1 MKTIETVKLKI
12 EFGFLSGNENIFR
25 LIKKFAK
32 EGNIKGVLKRKKDK
46 VIIYID
52 SPIEDI
58 EKFLDKLGKK
68 LPLSI
73 FMKQANIEVIENIP
87 DKLKEGFKIDATLNV
102 LPQNLSTCP
111 SCLEKLFNPED
122 RKFYYPFIS
131 CDYCGS
137 HYSYLY
143 KYPLQ
148 RENTVFKFFQK
159 CENCQSEGEYPLNSC
174 FECLTPLYLKKG
186 KHEKYAFD
194 GEKCF
199 IAFNSVAGV
208 IDRGNI
214 LEIYTTNGKKLVGKI
229 SQESIE
235 RISNILKG
243 KPITVLITNPQILN
257 QIAYLTE
264 TEIKAL
270 ASQEKP
276 VLIAQTKDFP
286 EKDLVS
292 VAEGFVNIKLPDEP
306 ILILLAKHLSK
317 RGINYVFI
325 ADSEENQTITDF
337 HLEVDLPVIN
347 KQQETYVFAVQGNIL
362 IKEGEKGIFPNIIYS
377 KKTGNLS
384 IAEDFAVLD
393 LGNGDYLIDKKEKI
407 LLQLEDFVDRL
418 NNVNILNGRYEDIK
432 VKYKNKNSFKT
443 YEGAILSVI
452 AEHNK
457 FEEGTVGIYFSYYAN
472 QDVIAVKRF
481 NEKLKPV
488 IWIKPSIT
496 YGNIKNDAYWI
507 LEKIKQSSEEGQRLV
522 NNFISKFPE
531 VKKVQGPKEIKK
543 GQIINSLTHILNI
556 IAYLTNIFPKEN
568 TNYFEEPYLYLQAKS
583 LDFKGNQGLIV
594 DFVLEEENGT
604 FYFDWVK
611 TIQSVLSYKIA
622 GVENEMI
629 AFSIFESLGNRLK
642 EESAKIMDKLKLKN
656 IAICGNF
663 FSNPVLTG
671 RFLKHF
677 GGKYSIFTNN
687 KLPIDKQNIAF
698 GGIFKESSIRN

>member
-1 MKTIETVKLKI
+1 MKTINTIKLKI

-25 LIKKFAK
+25 FIKDIADTI
-32 EGNIKGVLKRKKDK
+32 GIKGILKRENDK

-52 SPIEDI
+52 GNIENV
-58 EKFLDKLGKK
+58 EKFLDELGKK

-73 FMKQANIEVIENIP
+73 FMEQANITNIDTIP
-87 DKLKEGFKIDATLNV
+87 EKLKDEFKIHANLNV

-111 SCLEKLFNPED
+111 SCLEKLFNPEN

-131 CDYCGS
+131 CEYCGS

-143 KYPLQ
+143 KYPLE

-159 CENCQSEGEYPLNSC
+159 CENCQNEGGYPLNSC

-186 KHEKYAFD
+186 EHEKYAFD

-199 IAFNSVAGV
+199 SAFNSVVGV

-229 SQESIE
+229 TEENIE
-235 RISNILKG
+235 KISNILKG

-257 QIAYLTE
+257 KIAYLTE

-276 VLIAQTKDFP
+276 TLIAQIKNFP
-286 EKDLVS
+286 EKSLVS
-292 VAEGFVNIKLPDEP
+292 FAENFINIKLPDEP
-306 ILILLAKHLSK
+306 ILILLAKHLADK
-317 RGINYVFI
+317 GINYIFI
-325 ADSEENQTITDF
+325 VDSVDNQDITDF

-347 KQQETYVFAVQGNIL
+347 KQEDTYVFVAQGNTL
-362 IKEGEKGIFPNIIYS
+362 IKEGEKGILPNIIRA
-377 KKTGNLS
+377 KKTGNL
-384 IAEDFAVLD
+384 AVADKFAALD
-393 LGNGDYLIDKKEKI
+393 LGNGEYLIDRKEKI
-407 LLQLEDFVDRL
+407 LLQLEDFVDKL
-418 NNVNILNGRYEDIK
+418 NNVNILNGEFEDIK
-432 VKYKNKNSFKT
+432 VKYKDKKPFKA

-496 YGNIKNDAYWI
+496 FGNLQNDAYWV
-507 LEKIKQSSEEGQRLV
+507 LEKIKENSEEGKRLV
-522 NNFISKFPE
+522 NNFIKKFPE
-531 VKKVQGPKEIKK
+531 VKEKLQKPQEEAKK
-543 GQIINSLTHILNI
+543 KTLNSLTHIFNL
-556 IAYLTNIFPKEN
+556 IAYLTDIFPKDKAN
-568 TNYFEEPYLYLQAKS
+568 FFEEPYLYLQSKS
-583 LDFKGNQGLIV
+583 LDFTNNQGLIV
-594 DFVLEEENGT
+594 DFVLEEENGI
-604 FYFDWVK
+604 FYFDWIK

-622 GVENEMI
+622 GVENNMI

-677 GGKYSIFTNN
+677 GHLLKTI
-687 KLPIDKQNIAF
+687 
-698 GGIFKESSIRN
+698 

>member
-1 MKTIETVKLKI
+1 MKTINTIKLKI

-25 LIKKFAK
+25 FIKDIADTI
-32 EGNIKGVLKRKKDK
+32 GIKGILKRENDK

-52 SPIEDI
+52 GNIENV
-58 EKFLDKLGKK
+58 EKFLDELGKK

-73 FMKQANIEVIENIP
+73 FMEQANITNIDTIP
-87 DKLKEGFKIDATLNV
+87 EKLKDEFKIHANLNV

-111 SCLEKLFNPED
+111 SCLEKLFNPEN

-131 CDYCGS
+131 CEYCGS

-143 KYPLQ
+143 KYPLE

-159 CENCQSEGEYPLNSC
+159 CENCQNEGGYPLNSC

-186 KHEKYAFD
+186 EHEKYAFD

-199 IAFNSVAGV
+199 SAFNSVVGV

-229 SQESIE
+229 TEENIE
-235 RISNILKG
+235 KISNILKG
-243 KPITVLITNPQILN
+243 KPITVLITNPRILN
-257 QIAYLTE
+257 KIAYLTE

-276 VLIAQTKDFP
+276 TLIAQIKNFP
-286 EKDLVS
+286 EKGLVS
-292 VAEGFVNIKLPDEP
+292 FAENFINIKLPDEP
-306 ILILLAKHLSK
+306 ILILLAKHLADK
-317 RGINYVFI
+317 GINYIFI
-325 ADSEENQTITDF
+325 VDSVDNQDITDF

-347 KQQETYVFAVQGNIL
+347 KQEDTYVFVAQGNTL
-362 IKEGEKGIFPNIIYS
+362 IKEGEKGILPNIIRA
-377 KKTGNLS
+377 KKTGNL
-384 IAEDFAVLD
+384 AVADKFAALD
-393 LGNGDYLIDKKEKI
+393 LGNGEYLIDRKEKI
-407 LLQLEDFVDRL
+407 LLQLEDFVDKL
-418 NNVNILNGRYEDIK
+418 NNVNILNGEFEDIK
-432 VKYKNKNSFKT
+432 VKYKDKKPFKA

-496 YGNIKNDAYWI
+496 FGNLQNDAYWV
-507 LEKIKQSSEEGQRLV
+507 LEKIKENSEEGKRLV
-522 NNFISKFPE
+522 NNFIKKFPE
-531 VKKVQGPKEIKK
+531 VKEKLQKPQEEAKK
-543 GQIINSLTHILNI
+543 KTLNSLTHIFNL
-556 IAYLTNIFPKEN
+556 IAYLTDIFPKDKAN
-568 TNYFEEPYLYLQAKS
+568 FFEEPYLYLQSKS
-583 LDFKGNQGLIV
+583 LDFTNNQGLIV
-594 DFVLEEENGT
+594 DFVLEEENGI
-604 FYFDWVK
+604 FYFDWIK

-622 GVENEMI
+622 GVENNMI

-677 GGKYSIFTNN
+677 GGNYSIITNR

-698 GGIFKESSIRN
+698 GGIFI

>member
-12 EFGFLSGNENIFR
+12 EFEFLSGNENIFR
-25 LIKKFAK
+25 LIKQIA
-32 EGNIKGVLKRKKDK
+32 EEENIKGVLKRKNDK
-46 VIIYID
+46 VIIYVD
-52 SPIEDI
+52 SPLESI
-58 EKFLDKLGKK
+58 KRFVDKLGKK

-73 FMKQANIEVIENIP
+73 FMKQANIEAIENIP
-87 DKLKEGFKIDATLNV
+87 DKLKEGFKIDTTLNV

-111 SCLEKLFNPED
+111 ECLEKLFNPES

-131 CDYCGS
+131 CEFCGS

-143 KYPLQ
+143 KYPFK

-159 CENCQSEGEYPLNSC
+159 CEKCKNEGDYPLNSC
-174 FECLTPLYLKKG
+174 FECLTPLYIKKG
-186 KHEKYAFD
+186 EHEKYAFD
-194 GEKCF
+194 GEKSF
-199 IAFNSVAGV
+199 SAFNSVAGV
-208 IDRGNI
+208 IDKGNI
-214 LEIYTTNGKKLVGKI
+214 LEVYTTNGKKLIGKI
-229 SQESIE
+229 TEE
-235 RISNILKG
+235 NIKKLKTIKKG
-243 KPITVLITNPQILN
+243 KPIVILITNPKILN
-257 QIAYLTE
+257 KIAYLTD

-276 VLIAQTKDFP
+276 ILITQAKDFP
-286 EKDLVS
+286 EKNLVS
-292 VAEGFVNIKLPDEP
+292 VAENFINIKLPDEP
-306 ILILLAKHLSK
+306 ILILLAKHLLE
-317 RGINYVFI
+317 RGISYVFI

-362 IKEGEKGIFPNIIYS
+362 IKEGEKGIFPNIIHS
-377 KKTGNLS
+377 KKIGNLS

-393 LGNGDYLIDKKEKI
+393 LGNGEYLIDKKEKI
-407 LLQLEDFVDRL
+407 LLQLEDFVDKL
-418 NNVNILNGRYEDIK
+418 NNVNTLNGEYEEIK
-432 VKYKNKNSFKT
+432 VKYKNKNSFKA

-481 NEKLKPV
+481 NEKLKPI

-507 LEKIKQSSEEGQRLV
+507 FEKIKQSSEEGNRLV
-522 NNFISKFPE
+522 NNFMNKFPE
-531 VKKVQGPKEIKK
+531 VKEKIEKPEDNVK
-543 GQIINSLTHILNI
+543 GKSINSLTHILNI

-568 TNYFEEPYLYLQAKS
+568 INYFEEPYLYLQAKS

-594 DFVLEEENGT
+594 DFILDEENGM
-604 FYFDWVK
+604 FYFDWIK

-622 GVENEMI
+622 GVEDEMI

-677 GGKYSIFTNN
+677 GGSYSIITNR
-687 KLPIDKQNIAF
+687 KLPIDKQSIAF
-698 GGIFKESSIRN
+698 GGIFV

>member
-1 MKTIETVKLKI
+1 MKTINTIKLKI

-25 LIKKFAK
+25 FIKDIADTI
-32 EGNIKGVLKRKKDK
+32 GIKGILKRENDK

-52 SPIEDI
+52 GNIENV
-58 EKFLDKLGKK
+58 EKFLDELGKK

-73 FMKQANIEVIENIP
+73 FMEQANITNIDTIP
-87 DKLKEGFKIDATLNV
+87 EKLKDEFKIHANLNV

-111 SCLEKLFNPED
+111 SCLEKLFNPEN

-131 CDYCGS
+131 CEYCGS

-143 KYPLQ
+143 KYPLE

-159 CENCQSEGEYPLNSC
+159 CENCQNEGGYPLNSC

-186 KHEKYAFD
+186 EHEKYAFD

-199 IAFNSVAGV
+199 SAFNSVVGV

-229 SQESIE
+229 TEENIE
-235 RISNILKG
+235 KISNILKG
-243 KPITVLITNPQILN
+243 KPITVLITNPRILN
-257 QIAYLTE
+257 KIAYLTE

-276 VLIAQTKDFP
+276 TLIAQIKNFP
-286 EKDLVS
+286 EKGLVS
-292 VAEGFVNIKLPDEP
+292 FAENFINIKLPDEP
-306 ILILLAKHLSK
+306 ILILLAKHLADK
-317 RGINYVFI
+317 GINYIFI
-325 ADSEENQTITDF
+325 VDSVDNQDITDF

-347 KQQETYVFAVQGNIL
+347 KQEDTYVFVAQGNTL
-362 IKEGEKGIFPNIIYS
+362 IKEGEKGILPNIIRA
-377 KKTGNLS
+377 KKTGNL
-384 IAEDFAVLD
+384 AVADKFAALD
-393 LGNGDYLIDKKEKI
+393 LGNGEYLIDRKEKI
-407 LLQLEDFVDRL
+407 LLQLEDFVDKL
-418 NNVNILNGRYEDIK
+418 NNVNILNGEFEDIK
-432 VKYKNKNSFKT
+432 VKYKDEKPFKA

-496 YGNIKNDAYWI
+496 FGNLQNDAYWV
-507 LEKIKQSSEEGQRLV
+507 LEKIKENSEEGKRLV
-522 NNFISKFPE
+522 NNFIKKFPE
-531 VKKVQGPKEIKK
+531 VKEKLQKPQEEAKK
-543 GQIINSLTHILNI
+543 KTLNSLTHIFNL
-556 IAYLTNIFPKEN
+556 IAYLTDIFPKDKAN
-568 TNYFEEPYLYLQAKS
+568 FFEEPYLYLQSKS
-583 LDFKGNQGLIV
+583 LDFTNNQGLIV
-594 DFVLEEENGT
+594 DFVLEEENGI
-604 FYFDWVK
+604 FYFDWIK

-622 GVENEMI
+622 GVENNMI

-677 GGKYSIFTNN
+677 GGNYSIITNR

-698 GGIFKESSIRN
+698 GGIFI

>member
-25 LIKKFAK
+25 LIKKFA
-32 EGNIKGVLKRKKDK
+32 EEENITGVLKRKNNK
-46 VIIYID
+46 VIIYVD
-52 SPIEDI
+52 SPLENI

-73 FMKQANIEVIENIP
+73 FMEQANIETIECIS
-87 DKLKEGFKIDATLNV
+87 DKLKEGFKIDATLNI

-131 CDYCGS
+131 CEHCGS

-143 KYPLQ
+143 KYPMQ
-148 RENTVFKFFQK
+148 RENTVFKFFQR

-186 KHEKYAFD
+186 EHEKYAFD

-199 IAFNSVAGV
+199 SAFNSVAGV

-229 SQESIE
+229 SQENIE
-235 RISNILKG
+235 KISNILKG

-276 VLIAQTKDFP
+276 VLIAQVKDFP
-286 EKDLVS
+286 EKSLVS
-292 VAEGFVNIKLPDEP
+292 FAEGFINIKLPDEP
-306 ILILLAKHLSK
+306 ILILLAKHLSEK
-317 RGINYVFI
+317 GINYIFVV
-325 ADSEENQTITDF
+325 DSIDNQDITDF

-347 KQQETYVFAVQGNIL
+347 KQEDTYVFVAQGNIL
-362 IKEGEKGIFPNIIYS
+362 IKEGEKGILPNIISS

-384 IAEDFAVLD
+384 VADKFAVLD
-393 LGNGDYLIDKKEKI
+393 LGNGEYLIDRKEKI
-407 LLQLEDFVDRL
+407 LLQLEDFVDKL
-418 NNVNILNGRYEDIK
+418 NNVNILNGEFEDIK
-432 VKYKNKNSFKT
+432 VKYKNKKPFKA

-452 AEHNK
+452 AEHK
-457 FEEGTVGIYFSYYAN
+457 KLEEGTVGIYFSYYAN

-496 YGNIKNDAYWI
+496 FGNLQNDAYWI
-507 LEKIKQSSEEGQRLV
+507 LEAIKEDSEEGKRLV
-522 NNFISKFPE
+522 NNFIKNFPD
-531 VKKVQGPKEIKK
+531 VKEKMQKPQEDAKK
-543 GQIINSLTHILNI
+543 KTINSLTHIFNL
-556 IAYLTNIFPKEN
+556 IAYLIDIFPKDKAN
-568 TNYFEEPYLYLQAKS
+568 FFEEPYLYLQSKS
-583 LDFKGNQGLIV
+583 LDFTGNQGLVV

-604 FYFDWVK
+604 FYFDWIK

-622 GVENEMI
+622 GVENDMI

-677 GGKYSIFTNN
+677 GGNYSIITNR

-698 GGIFKESSIRN
+698 GGIFI